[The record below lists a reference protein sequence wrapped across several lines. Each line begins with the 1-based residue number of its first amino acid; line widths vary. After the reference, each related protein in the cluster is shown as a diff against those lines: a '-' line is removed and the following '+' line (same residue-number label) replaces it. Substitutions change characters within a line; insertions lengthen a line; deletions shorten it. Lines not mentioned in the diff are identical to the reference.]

1 MGASRGRVSDQAGEA
16 RPLPGAPKTGKR
28 IRSTDDMV
36 GLLLKKISPPIF
48 YTAMFFV
55 LSPHL
60 LPRFPT
66 HLFADE
72 GDGFQNYWDMWWMQ
86 KAILDLHQS
95 PYFTAYLHYPH
106 GTTLVAQTLHP
117 FNGLVSL
124 FLPFLS
130 VGQAYNVMVVFGF
143 AVGGWTAFLLCRE
156 VTGSYWPSLV
166 GGAVFTFSSYHF
178 AHAEGHM
185 QLVSLEW
192 LALFVLLWRRF
203 LRCTDRSAG
212 VKTGLASALLLLL
225 VLLCDFYYF
234 FYCVVTGAL
243 FYLWVARERRDPF
256 FLLRKENLA
265 STAAFVLPTLLTSG
279 VLSGSL
285 LFQNWKD
292 PFLGAHDASQFSM
305 DLLAM
310 FVPGG
315 HWLFGH
321 WTQAIWQTWPG
332 NPQENSVYLGLGVV
346 FLFFYV
352 WKNRSLVR
360 IEDLRFWFLMAAVF
374 GVMSLGPTLIVAGK
388 VIRTGPLFQIMGKSV
403 SLPVLPYAF
412 ATKLFPPLRLSGAP
426 VRMMIMVQLAAAII
440 TSGGIRLILEKS
452 THRGRYLVTA
462 LLALTVFEYL
472 PAPIP
477 TTPLHPP
484 KSAEF
489 LKAHP
494 ESGAVYDDF
503 TSPPR
508 ALANQTSHDRPISF
522 GYISRIPTSVARH
535 NAALKQAAEA
545 GDYQQLCQKYGF
557 RFLVASPVAGSAP
570 AEDRLELVYSDSETR
585 IFRICG

>member
-212 VKTGLASALLLLL
+212 VKTGLASALLLIL

-374 GVMSLGPTLIVAGK
+374 WG
-388 VIRTGPLFQIMGKSV
+388 
-403 SLPVLPYAF
+403 
-412 ATKLFPPLRLSGAP
+412 
-426 VRMMIMVQLAAAII
+426 
-440 TSGGIRLILEKS
+440 
-452 THRGRYLVTA
+452 H
-462 LLALTVFEYL
+462 
-472 PAPIP
+472 
-477 TTPLHPP
+477 
-484 KSAEF
+484 
-489 LKAHP
+489 
-494 ESGAVYDDF
+494 ESGAHADRRRQGDSDWSALPDHGEVCESPRVALCICHEVVPSSTAFRCSSSDDDHGP
-503 TSPPR
+503 TRSRDYNLRRHSSDPREIDPPWPLFGDRAPGTHRLRVLARPYPDNATAPPKVRRVSKGSSRIRSGLRRLHLPRR